1 VTLRIIPLELNEANE
16 LVAKWHRHHKPVV
29 GHRFS
34 IGVVTGEGD
43 VVGAAIVGRPVARLT
58 DYRSVL
64 EVTRLVTNGH
74 KNACSILYA
83 AAARIAREMG
93 YEKIQT
99 FILDSETGKSLVAAG
114 WQLEG
119 FTTIAADAI
128 TSRWHS
134 RDGRRSDQPEGR
146 KGRYGKLL
154 NPRAAKK
161 VQTPLFEVQL

>member
-1 VTLRIIPLELNEANE
+1 MSLRIIPLELDEANE
-16 LVAKWHRHHKPVV
+16 LVSRWHRHHKPAV

-34 IGVVTGEGD
+34 IGVATGDGE
-43 VVGAAIVGRPVARLT
+43 VVGAAIIGRPVARLT

-83 AAARIAREMG
+83 AAARVAREMG

-99 FILDSETGKSLVAAG
+99 FVLDTETGTSLVAAG

-119 FTTIAADAI
+119 L
-128 TSRWHS
+128 TSASHTWNN
-134 RDGRRSDQPEGR
+134 RDGRRDDQPKTPKR
-146 KGRYGKLL
+146 RYSKVL
-154 NPRAAKK
+154 NTRAAKK
-161 VQTPLFEVQL
+161 VQTPLFELEL